1 MNSPPKRSH
10 SSSPIAVQA
19 VLGVIMNKRLYFL
32 QMIAIN
38 RYLKDL
44 VEPRQLSGGRCCI
57 AKSKLVLC
65 AILQAQAVHGQKES
79 HPKEGGQPRRV

>member
-1 MNSPPKRSH
+1 MNSPPKLSQ

-38 RYLKDL
+38 RYLDGL
-44 VEPRQLSGGRCCI
+44 AEPRQPSGVRRRI
-57 AKSKLVLC
+57 AKLELALC
-65 AILQAQAVHGQKES
+65 LILQA
-79 HPKEGGQPRRV
+79 